1 MLKRL
6 ILQWTFWRKQNKTK
20 KNVKTVWKTVK
31 ELITIK
37 QRNELHLTTLQIAKK
52 IETDAKEIA
61 YHFNGY
67 FTSIAGE
74 LNRKIVKS
82 KNMHLSNLR
91 SMKEDNTF
99 LTTTTL
105 NDIEVLIGSIK
116 VNKGVGPNSIPTKIL
131 KDYKSKFSKPLSD
144 MINTSFTTGI
154 LPTPIKVPNIFPIHK
169 KGDRLDCNS
178 YQPISPLSNI
188 SKTFEK
194 MMHIRVTSFLN
205 ENKVLSSF

>member
-1 MLKRL
+1 MDFLK
-6 ILQWTFWRKQNKTK
+6 KTATKKK

-37 QRNELHLTTLQIAKK
+37 QRNELNLTTLQIAKK

-74 LNRKIVKS
+74 LSRKIVKS

-105 NDIEVLIGSIK
+105 NDIEVLIDSIK

>member
-37 QRNELHLTTLQIAKK
+37 QRNELNLTTLQIAKK

-74 LNRKIVKS
+74 LSRKIVKS
-82 KNMHLSNLR
+82 KNIHLSNLR

-105 NDIEVLIGSIK
+105 NDIEVLIDSIK

-154 LPTPIKVPNIFPIHK
+154 LPSPIKVANIIPIHK
-169 KGDRLDCNS
+169 KGDRLDCNN